1 MMFDKDTIA
10 VISSPQGQGAISI
23 IRVSG
28 DRTHTVVEKIF
39 RPKLKQK
46 MYSDLKIN
54 KNYLGIIQH
63 KDEIIDE
70 VIISK
75 LKKPNSFTGEDMV
88 EIFCHGSIYIQNRI
102 MELLSDNGIRT
113 ANPGEFSLRSY
124 LNGKMDLIQAEGI
137 SDLIASNSKTNH
149 KLAMNQMRGGVSA
162 EIKKMRDELLN
173 LSSLI
178 ELELDFSEED
188 VEFASRDKFSSL
200 LNDIEKYISELVDS
214 FKYGNALK
222 DGIPVSIVGSP
233 NVGKSTLLNSIL
245 NEDKAITSPIAG
257 TTRDIIEDTFNLK
270 GRLFRFIDTAGI
282 RKTEDQIE
290 KIGISRTFE
299 SINKSEI
306 VLYLIDLATSD
317 RKIDLEIEEYNKLKK
332 KYEQKSIILIFTKA
346 DLVKRQIKKT
356 GLNSI
361 FMNTKEKKDVTYLKN
376 IIIENLNQN
385 FSNNLIITNSRHYS
399 ALSHAKKGIN
409 NVKEGLKNNVPS
421 DLLTID
427 LKQVLYHLGEVT
439 GEVTNDDILSNI
451 FSKFCIGK

>member
-1 MMFDKDTIA
+1 MFDKDTIA

-137 SDLIASNSKTNH
+137 SDLIASNSKANH

-188 VEFASRDKFSSL
+188 VEFASRDKFLSL

-282 RKTEDQIE
+282 RKTEDEIE

-306 VLYLIDLATSD
+306 VLYLIDLATSV
-317 RKIDLEIEEYNKLKK
+317 RKIDLEIEEFNKLKK
-332 KYEQKSIILIFTKA
+332 KYEEKSIILIFTKA

-385 FSNNLIITNSRHYS
+385 FSNKLIITNSRHYS
-399 ALSHAKKGIN
+399 ALSHAKKEIN

>member
-1 MMFDKDTIA
+1 MLDKDTIA

-23 IRVSG
+23 IRISG
-28 DRTHTVVEKIF
+28 DKAHNTVEKIF

-46 MYSDLKIN
+46 KYIDLKIN
-54 KNYLGIIQH
+54 KNYLGIIQN
-63 KDEIIDE
+63 KEEIIDE

-102 MELLSDNGIRT
+102 MELLSDRGIRT

-124 LNGKMDLIQAEGI
+124 LNGKMDLIQAEGV
-137 SDLIASNSKTNH
+137 SDLIASNSKTTH
-149 KLAMNQMRGGVSA
+149 KLAMNQMRGGVSN
-162 EIKKMRDELLN
+162 EIRKMRDELLN
-173 LSSLI
+173 LASLI

-188 VEFASRDKFSSL
+188 VEFASRDKFLSL
-200 LNDIEKYISELVDS
+200 LNNVEKYISQLIDS

-222 DGIPVSIVGSP
+222 EGIPVSIVGSP

-282 RKTEDQIE
+282 RKTEDEIE

-306 VLYLIDLATSD
+306 ILYLIDSTSSD
-317 RKIDLEIEEYNKLKK
+317 KDIDFEIDELNKLKE
-332 KYEQKSIILIFTKA
+332 KYEEKLIMLIFTKA
-346 DLVKRQIKKT
+346 DLVKKQIKKT

-361 FMNTKEKKDVTYLKN
+361 FINTKEEKDVTFLKN
-376 IIIENLNQN
+376 IIVENLNQN
-385 FSNNLIITNSRHYS
+385 FSDKLIITNSRHYS
-399 ALSHAKKGIN
+399 ALSLAKKEIN

-427 LKQVLYHLGEVT
+427 LNQVIYHLGEVT
-439 GEVTNDDILSNI
+439 GEVTNDDVLSNI

>member
-1 MMFDKDTIA
+1 MFDKDTIA

-28 DRTHTVVEKIF
+28 DRTHTVVKKIF

-137 SDLIASNSKTNH
+137 SDLIASNSKANH

-188 VEFASRDKFSSL
+188 VEFASRDKFLSL

-306 VLYLIDLATSD
+306 VLYLIDSVSSD
-317 RKIDLEIEEYNKLKK
+317 RKIDLEIDEFKKLKK
-332 KYEQKSIILIFTKA
+332 KYKEKLLILIFTKA
-346 DLVKRQIKKT
+346 DLVKKQIKKT

-361 FMNTKEKKDVTYLKN
+361 FMNTKEKKDVTFLKN

-385 FSNNLIITNSRHYS
+385 FSNKLIITNSRHYS
-399 ALSHAKKGIN
+399 ALSHAKKEIN